1 MKSKLKKK
9 AATGG
14 GCFCFRFRL
23 HASTAPKRS
32 QEERKRRT
40 ESSRK
45 RWIQSGKPGKRS
57 NLKQSY
63 DSAVA
68 LNFPQPTE
76 FETET
81 KTVNE
86 TETDFFQQKERKKN
100 TYLYIKRSLHQEKV
114 LKTSDFKPE
123 IRQGDKRN
131 FKNHIAIRN
140 QHHSTLGIR
149 PLILHKF
156 VQSVLNVSRINKN
169 IIIKR
174 FYFLACFLQT

>member
-1 MKSKLKKK
+1 MKNELTLSLNWSEFFPHFCVTFQVALTKSEVRATICWPKRAKNRLQHQLEWKAETQNKNTNFSKWKASWKK

-45 RWIQSGKPGKRS
+45 RWIESGKPGKRS

-86 TETDFFQQKERKKN
+86 TETDFF
-100 TYLYIKRSLHQEKV
+100 
-114 LKTSDFKPE
+114 
-123 IRQGDKRN
+123 
-131 FKNHIAIRN
+131 
-140 QHHSTLGIR
+140 
-149 PLILHKF
+149 
-156 VQSVLNVSRINKN
+156 
-169 IIIKR
+169 
-174 FYFLACFLQT
+174 